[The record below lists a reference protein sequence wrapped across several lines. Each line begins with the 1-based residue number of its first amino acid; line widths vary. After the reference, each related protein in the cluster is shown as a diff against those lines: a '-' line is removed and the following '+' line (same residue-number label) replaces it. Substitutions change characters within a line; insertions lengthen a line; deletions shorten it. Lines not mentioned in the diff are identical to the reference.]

1 VILRSLARQ
10 FTAASL
16 PITAAA
22 ILSTSLALA
31 SSPHLCDGPQDWRA
45 AWRRAPPELSSY
57 VESLGELRF
66 DLRVACAQWAGT
78 FSKRHRTLA
87 NGMVSEDPV
96 SARLIFFPARG
107 TNLRQLGD
115 WLNRNA
121 NVRSVERT
129 RAFVVAV
136 FSHRTTTQHL
146 REVLSAP
153 QVEYA
158 EPDCDGPDFLTT
170 SLEVDPPNLLVRSCW
185 QRAARETYPNDPCM
199 EELWG
204 HAKIGWDSA
213 VAARSLPRLVAVLD
227 SGIDADHEDL
237 GRGVVLRMASH
248 EPARSQGSWLNAHC
262 ATSGR
267 CYPHG
272 TEMAGTIGGRMD
284 NGIGVVGVAPNS
296 QLLPIVISRV
306 EHGLLGRLSTIAEG
320 IDAAVLDDADV
331 INISAKWPVDS
342 RAISEAI
349 NSAVGGEAATRRL
362 LVTGYATSLDSDESV
377 REYFPSQYRCLPGVL
392 AAVPADMRGHELS
405 NPKGRPDP
413 NDGRIQAPGVDIVVT
428 TTENSERG
436 YALSGAAGASS
447 AAAYVSGAVALVWG
461 SPPLNKCDAQQI
473 KQLLFCRSKSSD
485 STRYPW
491 VHVEFLRE
499 LEKVDPGADCRAAME
514 ALGCG

>member
-1 VILRSLARQ
+1 LKLRSPTRRFIALLA
-10 FTAASL
+10 
-16 PITAAA
+16 PCVAAA
-22 ILSTSLALA
+22 FGASVALA
-31 SSPHLCDGPQDWRA
+31 SSPHVCINEGHWGRGGQ
-45 AWRRAPPELSSY
+45 RAPPAVAAY
-57 VESLGELRF
+57 VDSLNEAPF
-66 DLRVACAQWAGT
+66 DLRAACALWAGT
-78 FSKRHRTLA
+78 FSKRHLA
-87 NGMVSEDPV
+87 ATIGQSSSHPLA
-96 SARLIFFPARG
+96 ARLILFPG
-107 TNLRQLGD
+107 DGMNVRQFID
-115 WLNRNA
+115 WLKQTGY
-121 NVRSVERT
+121 VRSIERT
-129 RAFVVAV
+129 RTFVVAT
-136 FSHRTTTQHL
+136 FARRMPTPQL
-146 REVLSAP
+146 RVLLDSA
-153 QVEYA
+153 QIEYA

-170 SLEVDPPNLLVRSCW
+170 SVELEPAVTSIRNCW
-185 QRAARETYPNDPCM
+185 QRTARTTYPNDPCID
-199 EELWG
+199 ELWG
-204 HAKIGWDSA
+204 HSKIGWDSG

-227 SGIDADHEDL
+227 SGIDAAHEDL
-237 GRGVVLRMASH
+237 GNGVVVRMVSR
-248 EPARSQGSWLNAHC
+248 EPPHSQGSALNARC

-306 EHGLLGRLSTIAEG
+306 EHGLLARLSTIAEG
-320 IDAAVLDDADV
+320 IDAAVLDDVDI

-342 RAISEAI
+342 RAISEAV
-349 NSAVGGEAATRRL
+349 SAAVGAKDGTRRL

-392 AAVPADMRGHELS
+392 AAVPADMRGQDLFD
-405 NPKGRPDP
+405 PKGRPDP

-436 YALSGAAGASS
+436 YALSGSAGASS

-473 KQLLFCRSKSSD
+473 KQLLFCRSKSST

-499 LEKVDPGADCRAAME
+499 LANVDPGADCHTAME
-514 ALGCG
+514 ALGCN